1 MECRR
6 NRTED
11 VVITMKNGLP
21 PSGARTAKT
30 SRGFSRATSR
40 VQTPE
45 QNSETSTG
53 SKFVDNV
60 LGFDKTF
67 SKWVHENC
75 LTDFTYAFL
84 RFFEYSGAKYHKP
97 HHFLASRKLAHYDT
111 AAVGSI

>member
-1 MECRR
+1 
-6 NRTED
+6 
-11 VVITMKNGLP
+11 MKNGLP

-45 QNSETSTG
+45 QSSETSTG
-53 SKFVDNV
+53 SKFLDNV

-67 SKWVHENC
+67 SKWVHDNY

-84 RFFEYSGAKYHKP
+84 RFFEYSGAKSHNP
-97 HHFLASRKLAHYDT
+97 SSFLSTKKLGHYDT
-111 AAVGSI
+111 PAVGSI